1 MSQAFYTPGEE
12 VANAVTHGIG
22 TLCAL
27 AAIAV
32 LSIFST
38 LYGSALTVV
47 SVSVY
52 GATLLVLYLSST
64 LYHAIKGEK
73 AKFIFRVFDHC
84 NIFLLIAGTYTPIV
98 LSGIGGAYG
107 WTVFGLIWAVAAF
120 GMVLNAV
127 DLQRY
132 AKSSLLLYILM
143 GWAIIFTFSSL
154 KTALGLESV
163 ILLIAGGV
171 SYTVGVLFFVLRKK
185 YMHAIWHLFVL
196 AGSILHFFAILWGV
210 VLV

>member
-1 MSQAFYTPGEE
+1 MSQKFYTPGEE

-27 AAIAV
+27 AAIVV
-32 LSIFST
+32 LSVFSA

-64 LYHAIKGEK
+64 LYHALNGEK
-73 AKFIFRVFDHC
+73 AKFVFRVFDHC

-107 WTVFGLIWAVAAF
+107 WTVFGLVWAVAAL
-120 GMVLNAV
+120 GIVLNAV
-127 DLQRY
+127 DLRRY
-132 AKSSLLLYILM
+132 AKISLLLYISM

-154 KTALGLESV
+154 KTALGMESV
-163 ILLIAGGV
+163 ILLVAGGI
-171 SYTVGVLFFVLRKK
+171 SYTVGVLFFILRKK
-185 YMHAIWHLFVL
+185 YMHALWHLFVL
-196 AGSILHFFAILWGV
+196 GGSVLHFFAILRGV
-210 VLV
+210 VLA

>member
-1 MSQAFYTPGEE
+1 MSQKFYTPGEE

-27 AAIAV
+27 AAIVV
-32 LSIFST
+32 LSVFSA
-38 LYGSALTVV
+38 LYGNTLTIV
-47 SVSVY
+47 SVSIY

-64 LYHAIKGEK
+64 LYHAIDREK
-73 AKFIFRVFDHC
+73 AKFVFRVFDHC

-98 LSGIGGAYG
+98 LSGIGGAFG
-107 WTVFGLIWAVAAF
+107 WTVFGLIWAVAAI
-120 GMVLNAV
+120 GIVLNAV
-127 DLQRY
+127 NLKRY
-132 AKSSLLLYILM
+132 AKISLLLYILM

-154 KTALGLESV
+154 KTALGMESV
-163 ILLIAGGV
+163 ILLIGGGV

-185 YMHAIWHLFVL
+185 YTHAVWHLFVL
-196 AGSILHFFAILWGV
+196 GGSILHFFAILRGV

>member
-1 MSQAFYTPGEE
+1 MSQKFYTPGEE

-22 TLCAL
+22 ALCAL
-27 AAIAV
+27 AAIAI
-32 LSIFST
+32 LSVFSV
-38 LYGSALTVV
+38 LYGSTLTVV

-64 LYHAIKGEK
+64 LYHAIDREK
-73 AKFIFRVFDHC
+73 AKFVFRVFDHC

-98 LSGIGGAYG
+98 LSGIGGAFG
-107 WTVFGLIWAVAAF
+107 WTVFGLIWAVAAI
-120 GMVLNAV
+120 GIVLNAV
-127 DLQRY
+127 NLKRY
-132 AKSSLLLYILM
+132 AKISLLLYILM

-154 KTALGLESV
+154 KTALGMESV
-163 ILLIAGGV
+163 ILLIGGGV
-171 SYTVGVLFFVLRKK
+171 SYTVGVIFFVLRKK

-196 AGSILHFFAILWGV
+196 GGSILHFFAILQGV